1 MSLAKIL
8 LPSTAALA
16 AALNAVPAAAAPHRS
31 GAEAHR
37 TGGDALQRDIQ
48 RLDNRVDQLEDR
60 RIISKREAA
69 SLDRRVD
76 GLERT
81 WKAYARGGFT
91 QAERRSLSARIDQ
104 VRIAIDRQARDHNGR
119 VARR

>member
-1 MSLAKIL
+1 MSLAKFL
-8 LPSTAALA
+8 VPSAAALA
-16 AALNAVPAAAAPHRS
+16 AALIAVPATAAPHR
-31 GAEAHR
+31 ADVHR

-48 RLDNRVDQLEDR
+48 RLDNRVDQLENR
-60 RIISKREAA
+60 RIISKREATH
-69 SLDRRVD
+69 LDRQVD

-91 QAERRSLSARIDQ
+91 QAERRSLSAQIDR
-104 VRIAIDRQARDHNGR
+104 VRIALDRQARDNNRR